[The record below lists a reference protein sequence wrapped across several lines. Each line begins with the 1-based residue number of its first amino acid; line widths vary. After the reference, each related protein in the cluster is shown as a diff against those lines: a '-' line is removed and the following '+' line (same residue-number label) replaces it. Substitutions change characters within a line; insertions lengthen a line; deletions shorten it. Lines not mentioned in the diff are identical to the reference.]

1 MQKENVKNNT
11 IYINWII
18 YGSEMKIFLVTY
30 KLRCNVTIYYR
41 DFRLQIYSTPVV
53 KFVDPT
59 KWIARIYWT
68 LGFP

>member
-1 MQKENVKNNT
+1 
-11 IYINWII
+11 
-18 YGSEMKIFLVTY
+18 MKIFLVTY

-59 KWIARIYWT
+59 K
-68 LGFP
+68 